1 MEVQEVIRLEIITI
15 EDNRYPEQ
23 LKSIEN
29 PPKKLYAKGNIKL
42 LKSNIISI
50 IGSRSC
56 SENGIQLAHKFSR
69 ELVYQ
74 GITIASGMALGIDT
88 VAHQTT
94 IQENGNTIAVLGN
107 GLKHIFPTENLKLYQ
122 QIIENNGLVITE
134 YPPEEKAKSSHFL
147 ERNRIVSGLSLG
159 ILVIEAAYRSG
170 TSITAKLAQRQGR
183 KVFALPHEVNDL
195 HGVGTNKL
203 IQKGAK
209 MITTTEDIIK
219 EFPFLQYKTPPK
231 QDTRRSLNKNNLSTR
246 LSTNP
251 AKKDIKLPLCRKTCT
266 NQSYHEIYQF
276 ITEKPVSLNELY
288 KHSNKSISEI
298 NNILLMLELE
308 GYIKKVVGGYICIL
322 DKK

>member
-1 MEVQEVIRLEIITI
+1 MITLEIITI
-15 EDNRYPEQ
+15 EDDRYPEQ
-23 LKSIEN
+23 LKNIEN
-29 PPKKLYAKGNIKL
+29 PPKKLYAKGNVAL

-50 IGSRSC
+50 IGSRAC
-56 SENGIQLAHKFSR
+56 SENGIQLARKFSS

-74 GITIASGMALGIDT
+74 DITIASGMALGIDT

-94 IQENGNTIAVLGN
+94 LQENGNTIAVLGN
-107 GLKHIFPTENLKLYQ
+107 GLDHIFPSENLELYQ
-122 QIIENNGLVITE
+122 KIIENNGLVITE
-134 YPPEEKAKSSHFL
+134 YPPEEKADSKHFL

-170 TSITAKLAQRQGR
+170 TSVTAKLAQKQG
-183 KVFALPHEVNDL
+183 KKIFALPHEVNDL
-195 HGVGTNKL
+195 HGVGTNRL

-219 EFPFLQYKTPPK
+219 EFPFLQNKTLPK
-231 QDTRRSLNKNNLSTR
+231 KDTRKSLHKNNLSNYF
-246 LSTNP
+246 STNST
-251 AKKDIKLPLCRKTCT
+251 KEKIKLPLCRKICT
-266 NQSYHEIYQF
+266 NPYYNEIYQF

-288 KHSNKSISEI
+288 KRSNKSISEI